1 VGVLDRLFRFV
12 PGFGPEWGSGG
23 IFGLRFHRGV
33 LYFTLSFEAK
43 AYFLADDW
51 EMVYDFSLVGSGPR
65 AGGDTYNAVAAVD
78 DEIFFGGWVHAP
90 VSYNGGRRVLSFVNK
105 FSHLHVYDVS
115 ENRVD
120 LLWKECAGQR
130 STWAGEVSEIL
141 YDGVGHRLL
150 VARGDGFRNLGVYSY
165 DLGKRKMTGL
175 TDRAALKGTVFLDYA
190 VFNRGGLFFD
200 GLQCV
205 DLVSGEVLNV
215 DVERGGRV
223 SRDGVGVGNPRVLG
237 SIGVA
242 SMRVLAFVKGGVFVG
257 NPLEESGGEPLMT
270 FVRLFDF
277 PLSQCS
283 PFRSNCLPVRG
294 GLLVAYN
301 SLPDSLVMKRCVVMP
316 TLLVFVAPPMVKVVG
331 VFGARVTSMEKVGSK
346 ILVAGNTTPN
356 TAKPNAVDGG
366 YREVSVLHDDVI
378 DGKPPAYHVS
388 LSGEVVRDGV
398 WGGFPL
404 IGYKNAYLK
413 VFLSRSNGLK
423 VFEYD
428 LELPT
433 AGEPLVTSYELGEGK
448 NVIDLRGFH
457 GIVSFMF
464 DKRDD
469 NSIIFVEFS

>member
-1 VGVLDRLFRFV
+1 MGVLDRLFRFV

-23 IFGLRFHRGV
+23 IFGLKFHRGV
-33 LYFTLSFEAK
+33 LYFTLSFEAR
-43 AYFLADDW
+43 AYFLADDY
-51 EMVYDFSLVGSGPR
+51 EMVYDFSLVGGGPR
-65 AGGDTYNAVAAVD
+65 SGGDTYNAVAAID

-90 VSYNGGRRVLSFVNK
+90 VSFDRERRVLSFVNK
-105 FSHLHVYDVS
+105 FSHLHVYDIS
-115 ENRVD
+115 ESRVD
-120 LLWKECAGQR
+120 LLWKEGVGQR

-141 YDGVGHRLL
+141 YDDVGHRLL

-165 DLGKRKMTGL
+165 DLDGREIVGL
-175 TDRAALKGTVFLDYA
+175 TDRAALKGAVFLDYA

-205 DLVSGEVLNV
+205 DLVSGGVLNV
-215 DVERGGRV
+215 DVGRGGRV
-223 SRDGVGVGNPRVLG
+223 SRDGVEVGNPRVLG

-242 SMRVLAFVKGGVFVG
+242 SMRVLAFVKGGMFVG
-257 NPLEESGGEPLMT
+257 NPLEKPGKEPLMT

-294 GLLVAYN
+294 GLLVAYS
-301 SLPDSLVMKRCVVMP
+301 SLPDSLAMERCVVMP
-316 TLLVFVAPPMVKVVG
+316 TLLLFVAPPIVKVVG

-356 TAKPNAVDGG
+356 TAMPNVVDGG
-366 YREVSVLHDDVI
+366 YRDVSVLHDDVI

-388 LSGEVVRDGV
+388 LSGRVVGDGV

-404 IGYKNAYLK
+404 TGYKNAYLK
-413 VFLSRSNGLK
+413 VFLSKSNGLK

-428 LELPT
+428 LELPV
-433 AGEPLVTSYELGEGK
+433 AGEPLVTRYELRKGK
-448 NVIDLRGFH
+448 NVIDFRGFH

-464 DKRDD
+464 DRRDD
-469 NSIIFVEFS
+469 RSAVFVEFS